1 MSTYT
6 AVASRLR
13 SPAPLSPFA
22 RRWGPAWPLVILLG
36 GYPLFWVAGLS
47 AFALPVMA
55 VPMAIILYRRRPL
68 RLPRG
73 FAVWVLF
80 LTWSVFGVLLL
91 GVNPDGFVPGSA
103 SGRLMGF
110 AMRELSY
117 FSVTILILF
126 IGNLSEKEL
135 SQRRLVRLLGL
146 FFVWVVAGGVLGM
159 LLPQLQFTSLFEMVL
174 PGGVRSN
181 DFVQSL
187 VHPRAAQVQEL
198 LADETP
204 RPAAPFGYT
213 NAWGFH
219 ITLLGVWFF
228 VARFLIKGS
237 RGKLLSAFIL
247 ALGIVVLVYS
257 LNRAAWMG
265 VGVAVAYVA
274 VRLALRGRLVMVASL
289 VLAAAISL
297 GALLATPLGDVV
309 TQRLENG
316 KSDSI
321 RSFTTQKAFELSAK
335 APITGFGTTRS
346 TFGSS
351 SSIAVGK
358 SSQCPQCGNASI
370 GMNGYFYMLIVTTGF
385 VGAALFF
392 GFGAV
397 QLWRTRM
404 LWNPIVVAGSTVILM
419 TAFYGFF
426 YDGATWLLVP
436 FATLGILWR
445 EDQRAR
451 STASERFEGV
461 ARGTEDADRGRRG
474 DLEHAVPV
482 ADSR

>member
-1 MSTYT
+1 MTSYA
-6 AVASRLR
+6 AVAERLR
-13 SPAPLSPFA
+13 SPATLSPFA
-22 RRWGPAWPLVILLG
+22 RWWGPAWPLVVLLA
-36 GYPLFWVAGLS
+36 GYPVFWVAGLS
-47 AFALPVMA
+47 AFALPVMS
-55 VPMAIILYRRRPL
+55 VPMAVILYRRRPL

-73 FAVWVLF
+73 FALWALF
-80 LTWSVFGVLLL
+80 LAWSAFGVLLL
-91 GVNPDGFVPGSA
+91 GVNPDGFVPGTA

-110 AMRELSY
+110 GMREMSY
-117 FSVTILILF
+117 VSVTILLLF
-126 IGNLSEKEL
+126 IGNLTEKEL
-135 SQRRLVRLLGL
+135 PQSRLIRLLGV
-146 FFVWVVAGGVLGM
+146 FFVWVVLGGALGM
-159 LLPQLQFTSLFEMVL
+159 LLPQLQFTSLFELFL
-174 PGGVRSN
+174 PGGIRSN

-204 RPAAPFGYT
+204 RPAAPFSYT

-228 VARFLIKGS
+228 VARFLLKGS
-237 RGKLLSAFIL
+237 RGKLLSAFVL
-247 ALGIVVLVYS
+247 ALGFVVLVYS

-265 VGVAVAYVA
+265 VAVAVVYVS

-289 VLAAAISL
+289 VLAGAVAL
-297 GALLATPLGDVV
+297 GAVLATPLGDVV

-321 RSFTTQKAFELSAK
+321 RSFTTSKAFELSAK
-335 APITGFGTTRS
+335 APVTGFGTTRS

-370 GMNGYFYMLIVTTGF
+370 GMNGYFYMLIVTTGY
-385 VGAALFF
+385 VGALLFF

-404 LWNPIVVAGSTVILM
+404 LWNPRVVAGSTVILM
-419 TAFYGFF
+419 TAFYAFF

-451 STASERFEGV
+451 SVASMRVEGV
-461 ARGTEDADRGRRG
+461 ARGPDDVTVGRG
-474 DLEHAVPV
+474 DDAEHALSGTDP
-482 ADSR
+482 R